1 MKRAPLNEKNYLNP
15 QETIELFGLS
25 RRKFYALLKEQPHD
39 FVVMYGSR
47 KLIIRTEFEK
57 YLKQAGRKEAL
68 KSGEVG
74 RRKKT
79 GLEA

>member
-15 QETIELFGLS
+15 EEAIELFGLS

-47 KLIIRTEFEK
+47 KLVIRTEFEK

-68 KSGEVG
+68 ESGEVG

-79 GLEA
+79 GFEA